1 MKSKISNWINS
12 LSWIAILSVSII
24 CGFAFSKAVI
34 FAIGILYLAYL
45 NPIESACFFAFVFSA
60 IYMVKAMLTAQLVD
74 NKTQI

>member
-12 LSWIAILSVSII
+12 LSWIAILAISIV

-45 NPIESACFFAFVFSA
+45 NPIESACFFAFVFSV
-60 IYMVKAMLTAQLVD
+60 IYMVKAMFTAQLVD
-74 NKTQI
+74 NETQI